1 MSKIIS
7 TNSAKYTF
15 AQVNTST
22 SASDYIERKK
32 RSQFCNPGLCYP
44 NKKAYS
50 QSNLMM
56 MNKVTYYAGNPYYS
70 FNKNQLYSNLYTKLD
85 LSDLSGNT
93 PIISDL
99 SGNTF
104 PVIIDVNSAPYLN
117 YNIDPSGVLF
127 GTNPCTLNNYLD
139 YVVHNDNE

>member
-1 MSKIIS
+1 MSKMIS
-7 TNSAKYTF
+7 TNSAKHTF

-22 SASDYIERKK
+22 SASDYIQRKK
-32 RSQFCNPGLCYP
+32 RNLFCNPELCYP
-44 NKKAYS
+44 NKKVYS

-56 MNKVTYYAGNPYYS
+56 MNNVTYYAANPYYS

-104 PVIIDVNSAPYLN
+104 PVIMDVNSEPFLK

-127 GTNPCTLNNYLD
+127 GNDICTLDNYLN
-139 YVVHNDNE
+139 YVVSNNK

>member
-1 MSKIIS
+1 MSKMIS
-7 TNSAKYTF
+7 TNSAKHTF

-32 RSQFCNPGLCYP
+32 RSQFCNPELCYP
-44 NKKAYS
+44 NKKVYS

-56 MNKVTYYAGNPYYS
+56 MNKVTYYAGNPYYN

-85 LSDLSGNT
+85 LSDLSENT

-104 PVIIDVNSAPYLN
+104 PVIIDVNSEPYLK

-127 GTNPCTLNNYLD
+127 GTNPCTLDNYLD
-139 YVVHNDNE
+139 YVVHNDNK